1 MGKGIKKGKK
11 EAYTLMELVIV
22 IAIIMIMASLGVW
35 KMRERAVRNELLRL
49 KAQVPAFLETST
61 LRVYQRGIETA
72 SLSINT
78 DSLEIN
84 NVTGYQTEL
93 EPRYFTFSSSVT
105 SVAINKF
112 GTFDTNTPFVISV
125 MDGATT
131 RLAFTI
137 RSSRNLGIY
146 SVSTSSF

>member
-11 EAYTLMELVIV
+11 EAYTLIELVIV

-93 EPRYFTFSSSVT
+93 EPKYFTFSSSVT
-105 SVAINKF
+105 SVAINSF
-112 GTFDTNTPFVISV
+112 GTFATGTVFTISV
-125 MDGATT
+125 MDGSTT
-131 RLAFTI
+131 KLAFKI
-137 RSSRNLGIY
+137 ESREKLGIY
-146 SVSTSSF
+146 SISTSSF